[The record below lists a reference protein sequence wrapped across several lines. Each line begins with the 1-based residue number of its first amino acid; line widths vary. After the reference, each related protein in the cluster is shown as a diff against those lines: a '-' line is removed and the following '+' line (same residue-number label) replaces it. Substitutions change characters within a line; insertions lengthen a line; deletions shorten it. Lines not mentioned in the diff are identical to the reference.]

1 MEIQQQKQRQMEIQ
15 LVTFMARFPPTP
27 PPDEFGTS
35 FLGSIE
41 EYMEAHTGIYIFE
54 YVEKYINEIG
64 PQHVVQVVTD
74 NATNNMTAAE
84 LLKVK
89 QPHVFWTSCATHTI
103 NLMLEAIG
111 KLSKFSGV
119 LEKTK
124 ALTIFI
130 YAHHRTLA
138 IMRKYTKKRDIV
150 RPGVTRFATSFLTLE
165 SLKGKK
171 DQLRLMFT
179 SDEWSKTKLRTTLKG
194 KAAEATVTS
203 ISFWNGVSLALNVF
217 TPLVKVLR
225 LVDGD
230 KKPSM
235 AFLFGALEQAK
246 EEVKKNFKKEEN
258 AIPILKIVD
267 TKSKGRLD
275 SPLHYTTYLLNPFFY
290 FKDSSIHNDANVMN
304 EFLNCVDK
312 VFSTDTNMQS
322 IISNVELLNYK
333 NKSGNFSRKMAIAA
347 YEKVD
352 VYHDFDPVGWWSN
365 YGGDTPNLQR
375 MAMRFLS
382 LTSSSSG
389 CERNWSQFEG
399 LVEGGDEDQVE
410 PGSGLTWKMVA
421 EASGAD
427 EVLRPRRVKGESLL
441 ENLTRI

>member
-1 MEIQQQKQRQMEIQ
+1 MNLCVNCKS
-15 LVTFMARFPPTP
+15 
-27 PPDEFGTS
+27 GTS

-41 EYMEAHTGIYIFE
+41 ESMEAHTGIYIFE

-74 NATNNMTAAE
+74 NATNNMAATE
-84 LLKVK
+84 LL
-89 QPHVFWTSCATHTI
+89 
-103 NLMLEAIG
+103 
-111 KLSKFSGV
+111 KFSGV
-119 LEKTK
+119 LEKAK

-138 IMRKYTKKRDIV
+138 IMRKYTKKKDIV

-179 SDEWSKTKLRTTLKG
+179 SDEWSKTKLRTTVKG

-230 KKPSM
+230 KIPSM
-235 AFLFGALEQAK
+235 AFLFGALKQAK
-246 EEVKKNFKKEEN
+246 EEVKQNFKKEEN
-258 AIPILKIVD
+258 DIPILKIVD
-267 TKSKGRLD
+267 TKSK
-275 SPLHYTTYLLNPFFY
+275 
-290 FKDSSIHNDANVMN
+290 V
-304 EFLNCVDK
+304 
-312 VFSTDTNMQS
+312 
-322 IISNVELLNYK
+322 YK

-347 YEKVD
+347 YEKVN

-399 LVEGGDEDQVE
+399 IHTKKRNRLETSRLNDLVYVKFNANLMKKKSKRETGGDLLLCSQASEAQDWLVEGGDEDEVE

-427 EVLRPRRVKGESLL
+427 EVLRPRRSERRITIRELDEDLDTSEEEHEENVDFESDDERIMNVADGAYIEDL
-441 ENLTRI
+441 ED